1 MGIFVWTS
9 NMNPKPVKFCGAQK
23 NTRKRNPVH
32 WRPSSEICWA
42 FAVPLSMRV
51 RISETEAELPPS
63 LVFCS
68 GLFFILV
75 IRTFWSLWE
84 CIIES
89 MLAEYLWWTC
99 ILASFLDSFFYFSYQ
114 EEIQYNHI
122 FSLHSALIFLY
133 FLVFVKTRDQ
143 YTLSVNFLIYLM

>member
-99 ILASFLDSFFYFSYQ
+99 ILASFLDSFFISHTRKRFNTTIYSHCTVPLFSCIFWFLWRP
-114 EEIQYNHI
+114 EINI
-122 FSLHSALIFLY
+122 HS
-133 FLVFVKTRDQ
+133 V
-143 YTLSVNFLIYLM
+143 